1 MINPIKWYASTSCL
15 LPGYT
20 FLVLGKYEKA
30 TLFFDMAI
38 RLGPSIPEA
47 YLRRGDCYYGK
58 EDYLRAIEDYD
69 RAIEMRPVEPLVYR
83 ARARAW
89 SCLGEWEKSISDY
102 DHAVS
107 LNDNDAAS
115 HFERG
120 SAYISI
126 GNFPCALKDFEK
138 AADLE
143 PKNQEYLAAI
153 GHAHWC
159 LDAPELAAQAYGRCR
174 DAGKGDSVFYL
185 LLRSLALREA
195 GKEED
200 ALACLLDVSQT
211 IGQKEWA
218 SPIVGYLLGV
228 VPTDMFLE
236 SMDRQDHPIRDMARF
251 FVAVTCKLSGDRDGA
266 IEHFKWIQ
274 THGDKRIVVNSLA
287 AAQLARLVSVS

>member
-38 RLGPSIPEA
+38 RFGPSIPEA

-58 EDYLRAIEDYD
+58 EDYLRAIQDYD
-69 RAIEMRPVEPLVYR
+69 TAIEMRPIEPLVYR

-89 SCLGEWEKSISDY
+89 SCLGEWENSISDY

-107 LNDNDAAS
+107 LNENDAAS

-120 SAYISI
+120 SAYMSISD
-126 GNFPCALKDFEK
+126 FARALKDFEK
-138 AADLE
+138 ASGIDSRH
-143 PKNQEYLAAI
+143 QEYLAAI

-159 LDAPELAAQAYGRCR
+159 LGSPNKAAEAYSKCR
-174 DAGKGDSVFYL
+174 GNAQGNSFFYL

-195 GKEED
+195 GMDNE
-200 ALACLLDVSQT
+200 ALDCLAEVS
-211 IGQKEWA
+211 KSLNPKDWA
-218 SPIVGYLLGV
+218 HPIVSYLLGV
-228 VPTDMFLE
+228 VPTDLFLE
-236 SMDRQDHPIRDMARF
+236 SMNKQDQPIKDTARF
-251 FVAVTCKLSGDRDGA
+251 FVGINLKLSGDKEGA
-266 IEHFKWIQ
+266 IEQFRWLEK
-274 THGDKRIVVNSLA
+274 HGDKRIVVNALA
-287 AAQLARLVSVS
+287 IAQLQRLTAN